1 MSELNIHTNV
11 RSELKYHPHYC
22 RGQVHISRE
31 YATGSITVRAYI
43 GTAPDSTTIIVYPYE
58 QYAFGYMNKGKAR
71 KLAATLKG
79 NLKAFVK
86 ANSLKLSDE
95 IEMTEPS
102 SW

>member
-1 MSELNIHTNV
+1 MTELTIHTSV
-11 RSELKYHPHYC
+11 KSDVEYHPYYC

-58 QYAFGYMNKGKAR
+58 QYACGYMNKGKAR
-71 KLAATLKG
+71 KLAATLKA

-86 ANSLKLSDE
+86 VNSLKLTE
-95 IEMTEPS
+95 TIEMSEPS
-102 SW
+102 CW